1 MLEIFKYENKEIRTI
16 VKDGEPWFVA
26 NDIAEILGYVDAKQ
40 AVRDHCKCAKLLKG
54 VDSTPLTTSPR
65 GITIIPERDVYRL
78 VMRSKLDAAEK
89 FEDWVTSE
97 VLPSIRKTGSYSIQQ
112 YNIPKTYAEA
122 LKLAYEQQLQ
132 IEAKDTL
139 LLEQKP
145 KVDAYNVFLDIDDGI
160 TIGDFAKTI
169 YNETGLGR
177 NKLFNRLRD
186 MKILS
191 KNNIPHQRYIAM
203 NLFKIK
209 EHIINIPDR
218 QIIKNQTYITPKGMD
233 YIRIKLTE

>member
-65 GITIIPERDVYRL
+65 GITIIQERDVYRL
-78 VMRSKLDAAEK
+78 VLRSKLPSAEK
-89 FEDWVTSE
+89 FEDWVVSE
-97 VLPSIRKTGSYSIQQ
+97 VLPSIKKTGVYSVRQ

-145 KVDAYNVFLDIDDGI
+145 KVEAYNVFLDMDDGI
-160 TIGDFAKTI
+160 TIGDFAKI
-169 YNETGLGR
+169 IHSETKLGR
-177 NKLFNRLRD
+177 NNLFKKLRD
-186 MKILS
+186 MNILS
-191 KNNIPHQRYIAM
+191 RDNIPHQRYVAM

-209 EHIINIPDR
+209 EHIIDIPDK
-218 QIIKNQTYITPKGMD
+218 QIIKSQTYITPKGMD